1 MEWMESSSETNYDKY
16 KSYIQRRRIVPVS
29 KEFKEAGE
37 KSGGED
43 KEPMSAD
50 ADIGENDVRSSS
62 KSYAF
67 DSAMP
72 EATEDGLW
80 SSLGSRN
87 AEDRSTES
95 RSTGEENPIDDYNLR
110 ESYSGQDS
118 ALRSYQPSTFRKVD
132 PALYR
137 RMQKTNAYP
146 AGHTQAFRSPLPSG
160 DSYRAGTAGHTYRQA
175 HADREGEGDSNRINV
190 LAVKIIKQSLACFAL
205 LGIILLMQERTD
217 MAPALAFVK
226 KQVVETHIEPQ
237 SLLDGFQNLVAECS
251 KWLGG
256 SP

>member
-16 KSYIQRRRIVPVS
+16 KSYIQRRRIAPVS

-37 KSGGED
+37 KNGGED
-43 KEPMSAD
+43 KEPMSTAAD
-50 ADIGENDVRSSS
+50 SVANDVRGSG

-67 DSAMP
+67 DSAAP
-72 EATEDGLW
+72 EATEDGMW
-80 SSLGSRN
+80 SSLGGRN
-87 AEDRSTES
+87 EEGRNT
-95 RSTGEENPIDDYNLR
+95 ENPSNGVEDSMDEYNLR
-110 ESYSGQDS
+110 QSYQQDS
-118 ALRSYQPSTFRKVD
+118 SLRSYQPSTFRKVD

-137 RMQKTNAYP
+137 RMQKTNAYS
-146 AGHTQAFRSPLPSG
+146 AGHTQAFRSPLPPG
-160 DSYRAGTAGHTYRQA
+160 ESYRGGTAGHTYRQA
-175 HADREGEGDSNRINV
+175 HTDREGEGENNRINV

-205 LGIILLMQERTD
+205 LGIILLMQERAD

-226 KQVVETHIEPQ
+226 KQVVETHIEPK

-251 KWLGG
+251 RWLGG